1 MSDYFI
7 YVLIAI
13 IVIVGVWF
21 IFAKV
26 LKNKKPKEVTL
37 KDIPIDLEAL
47 IHALGG
53 IDNIKESQSQ
63 GSKVRFFVEND
74 DLVKVNV
81 LKELGASGVIQATGK
96 VTVILG
102 KFSDEISRIVNE
114 KNNVPSCIGGE
125 GMKER
130 IHLYE
135 PFFIIIILMKF

>member
-114 KNNVPSCIGGE
+114 NK
-125 GMKER
+125 
-130 IHLYE
+130 
-135 PFFIIIILMKF
+135 

>member
-47 IHALGG
+47 IHA
-53 IDNIKESQSQ
+53 
-63 GSKVRFFVEND
+63 
-74 DLVKVNV
+74 
-81 LKELGASGVIQATGK
+81 
-96 VTVILG
+96 
-102 KFSDEISRIVNE
+102 
-114 KNNVPSCIGGE
+114 
-125 GMKER
+125 
-130 IHLYE
+130 
-135 PFFIIIILMKF
+135 